1 MSTDLKR
8 VSAYVTESE
17 KAEFSGRAKLAG
29 YTESMLLAF
38 IVRQF
43 LKNQSAEL
51 PTNQPHDQGLKSD
64 RVTVRFRPKHYG
76 KLLELSSARGM
87 KPSSYLSN
95 LFVVHSTQSPVFSKA
110 ELAAVREAAKE
121 LAALGRNVNQI
132 AKAINIT
139 DEEIYQVKKL
149 ELQELSAQLNAIRA
163 GLKDML
169 RANLDSWGVKDNG

>member
-8 VSAYVTESE
+8 VSAYVEEAE
-17 KAEFSGRAKLAG
+17 KIEFSLRAKSAG

-38 IVRQF
+38 IVRKF
-43 LKNQSAEL
+43 LNNQKAAL
-51 PTNQPHDQGLKSD
+51 PEEPPKDEGLKSD
-64 RVTVRFRPKHYG
+64 RVTVGFRQKHYSI
-76 KLLELSSARGM
+76 LLELSNARGM
-87 KPSSYLSN
+87 KPSAYLSN